1 MDWRTRGEQSPS
13 RENREHS
20 RYFDCLR
27 EVCAFT
33 CSAHATPFPHSSIH
47 VVAQDWKHGARK
59 SFRFYAI
66 TRATWAIRYE
76 KEGGEIN
83 NGGKNRAWK
92 LNRALRSKL
101 SNNYFKSLLSLIKSI
116 FSSSVFFFL
125 SFLLCFFVFR
135 GTFRLYR
142 YHFREITL
150 NTFSSKRD
158 LRSKIL
164 LELSLIK
171 AKNRTK
177 ANNGDFAERIRW
189 KHFPPNFF
197 PFPTLWFH
205 GPINFRI
212 SQQQQI
218 PSGISKIIYRNYTLI

>member
-1 MDWRTRGEQSPS
+1 MDWRTRGEESPS

-101 SNNYFKSLLSLIKSI
+101 SNNYFKSLLFLIKSI
-116 FSSSVFFFL
+116 FSLLLPSFF
-125 SFLLCFFVFR
+125 FFVFSSL
-135 GTFRLYR
+135 F
-142 YHFREITL
+142 FC
-150 NTFSSKRD
+150 FSRNIST
-158 LRSKIL
+158 
-164 LELSLIK
+164 LSLPLSR
-171 AKNRTK
+171 NHV
-177 ANNGDFAERIRW
+177 
-189 KHFPPNFF
+189 KHFLVEKGFAIENPSRIVVDKSVEKPNE
-197 PFPTLWFH
+197 
-205 GPINFRI
+205 G
-212 SQQQQI
+212 
-218 PSGISKIIYRNYTLI
+218 K

>member
-1 MDWRTRGEQSPS
+1 MEGKSGRGNWIAPCDQNCLIIIS
-13 RENREHS
+13 RA
-20 RYFDCLR
+20 C
-27 EVCAFT
+27 
-33 CSAHATPFPHSSIH
+33 
-47 VVAQDWKHGARK
+47 
-59 SFRFYAI
+59 
-66 TRATWAIRYE
+66 
-76 KEGGEIN
+76 
-83 NGGKNRAWK
+83 
-92 LNRALRSKL
+92 
-101 SNNYFKSLLSLIKSI
+101 SLLSNRSFL
-116 FSSSVFFFL
+116 FFFRLFFFL

-212 SQQQQI
+212 SQQKQI